1 MATQQT
7 HKDLFSSYLG
17 ISFTIFLHLLPKHSL
32 SLIPSLQTHNKSLT
46 KKLLQAEQQLDQLYS
61 RRKEDS
67 KANARVV
74 EIFASHRH
82 SWQQEE
88 KRLLRQI
95 DDNLEEIA
103 DLRAKV
109 EDLEVRVD
117 ELKREVSER
126 DELLNF
132 ITNRV
137 DDDDGISDN
146 YKVKCNG
153 VVGDYYMER
162 GFHNV
167 DDLGSVY
174 DGGYKFGPSEFSGS
188 GVSKFLAERSNLWQG
203 VQYDPVEPVHDLKHY
218 VTRRES
224 PWKVDGDSSGVSAK
238 LKLLEQELQNLEKI
252 GANDL
257 SKVPTLMKKQAK
269 RYQAL
274 AGKIDDLCGRMEN
287 DPCEPNVGLEYRTQR
302 QTEFL
307 LEALRLQQR
316 ASETG
321 QKLAALQT
329 ETGVGCDY
337 GNDLVEARAR
347 LTTRLSLNSIRNN
360 FRDIQRNLEIWL
372 ARIIGDVE
380 GILARDGASCVNQY
394 FISPRYPFVQQ
405 ERL

>member
-188 GVSKFLAERSNLWQG
+188 GVSKFLAERSNLWQ
-203 VQYDPVEPVHDLKHY
+203 VCLILIEVYMYVLHY
-218 VTRRES
+218 VCF
-224 PWKVDGDSSGVSAK
+224 
-238 LKLLEQELQNLEKI
+238 LYKI
-252 GANDL
+252 
-257 SKVPTLMKKQAK
+257 V
-269 RYQAL
+269 
-274 AGKIDDLCGRMEN
+274 I
-287 DPCEPNVGLEYRTQR
+287 
-302 QTEFL
+302 
-307 LEALRLQQR
+307 
-316 ASETG
+316 
-321 QKLAALQT
+321 
-329 ETGVGCDY
+329 
-337 GNDLVEARAR
+337 LV
-347 LTTRLSLNSIRNN
+347 
-360 FRDIQRNLEIWL
+360 
-372 ARIIGDVE
+372 
-380 GILARDGASCVNQY
+380 CVNY
-394 FISPRYPFVQQ
+394 LLMRLKTVQTSYWFSI
-405 ERL
+405 